1 MKKIQKMRKSNLTAV
16 LCAAMVALWG
26 GNAMA
31 QDESPKGKVVLTTF
45 SNFGVGFDNQD
56 GTDNTAAF
64 ELERAYLGYDYK
76 LNDTWGAKVVYDM
89 GRGDDGKLQR
99 LGYVKNAFV
108 TYQKGGLKIE
118 AGLTGTEGF
127 NAQEKMWGYRY
138 VYKSFMDQ
146 NKWGSSAD
154 MGVKLKYKVASWME
168 TDVSVFNGEGYK
180 KVQLDNQ
187 FLYGLGVTLKPF
199 SGFQLRLYAD
209 MKTAKDTATQT
220 TVAISTGYKGEKF
233 SVGAEYDLMRNE
245 GNGKGHHLNGLSL
258 YASGNLGEKVSL
270 FGRYDWGSSSTEN
283 NDNWLYGQNGQ
294 TAILGLQCK
303 VNKMVS
309 IAPNFRMT
317 MHDKVNT
324 YFALLSMNVS
334 L

>member
-1 MKKIQKMRKSNLTAV
+1 MKKSNLSAV
-16 LCAAMVALWG
+16 LCAALVALWG

-31 QDESPKGKVVLTTF
+31 QDDAPKGKVVLTTF
-45 SNFGVGFDNQD
+45 SNFGVGFDDQD
-56 GTDNTAAF
+56 GTDNTAGF

-76 LNDTWGAKVVYDM
+76 LNDAWSAKVVYDM
-89 GRGDDGKLQR
+89 GKGDDGKLQR
-99 LGYVKNAFV
+99 LGYVKNAYV
-108 TYQKGGLKIE
+108 TYSKGNLKLE

-154 MGVKLKYKVASWME
+154 LGVKAKYKVANWMDA
-168 TDVSVFNGEGYK
+168 DVSVFNGEGYK

-209 MKTAKDTATQT
+209 MKTAKDTAAQA

-233 SVGAEYDLMRNE
+233 SVGAEYDLMRNQ
-245 GNGKGHHLNGLSL
+245 GNSDGHHLNGLSL
-258 YASGNLGEKVSL
+258 YATGNLGEKMSL
-270 FGRYDWGSSSTEN
+270 FGRYDWGSSSTDLS
-283 NDNWLYGQNGQ
+283 DNWSYGEDGQ
-294 TAILGLQCK
+294 MLMLGLQCK

-309 IAPNFRMT
+309 VAPNFLMKK
-317 MHDKVNT
+317 HNDVYN
-324 YFALLSMNVS
+324 YFAMLSMNVS